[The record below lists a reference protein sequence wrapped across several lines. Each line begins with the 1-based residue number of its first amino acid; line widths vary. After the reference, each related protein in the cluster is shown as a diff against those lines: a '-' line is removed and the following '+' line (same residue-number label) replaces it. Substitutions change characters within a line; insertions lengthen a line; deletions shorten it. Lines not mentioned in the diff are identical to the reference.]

1 MQEANVHRIGTRG
14 RRFLEAFKSFHQVHQ
29 RCEVACARP
38 APPVPPPPWKAVSS
52 HAVPSAC
59 MQVHQWW
66 HVVFG
71 PCTSLC
77 NHLPDCDS
85 NGCEMLL
92 PLHAGYD
99 LLLRAWATLH
109 HPSLPQTG
117 RLTSK
122 GDDSGGGGV
131 GSIRSGGGSGVSSG
145 SGSWDT
151 DSSRV
156 GGGTSDLCVEDP
168 TLDFELEGCLPYL
181 FPLRSVRDEC
191 GHGYAGLP
199 YEYDGLLPQWVEPA
213 RQMMAAQAA
222 SLSSSQPSA

>member
-1 MQEANVHRIGTRG
+1 
-14 RRFLEAFKSFHQVHQ
+14 
-29 RCEVACARP
+29 
-38 APPVPPPPWKAVSS
+38 
-52 HAVPSAC
+52 